1 MTDLKK
7 AKNHPDCNQKKQA
20 VTDSGI
26 GYFFKGFELIQ
37 LKGIR
42 RFVLIPLLINFL
54 FFSTAFY
61 FIFTELEYYMA
72 ILTGWL
78 PSWLNWLSSVLWP
91 MAVITILI
99 IFSFIFSTG
108 ANWLAAPFNGLL
120 SEKIEL
126 LLLQEKLKDK
136 AVDEP
141 TVNDSMMDIVKD
153 IPRTLDRELQKLT
166 YYLPRAI
173 GFFILLWI
181 LPVIGQVM
189 WFLFVAW
196 MMAVQYKDYPFD
208 NHKIP
213 FSAMKQTIKQHKSLS
228 YSFGVSVT
236 VFSMLPL
243 VNLIVMPVAIC
254 GATALWVDHYRDDFI
269 DSIVKKNS

>member
-1 MTDLKK
+1 MNNTEP
-7 AKNHPDCNQKKQA
+7 NNKQHTIA
-20 VTDSGI
+20 DSGM

-42 RFVLIPLLINFL
+42 RFVFIPLLINMV
-54 FFSTAFY
+54 FFSIAFY
-61 FIFTELEYYMA
+61 FIFKELEHYMD
-72 ILTGWL
+72 ILIGWL
-78 PSWLNWLSSVLWP
+78 PTWLDWLSTVLWP
-91 MAVITILI
+91 LVVVTILI
-99 IFSFIFSTG
+99 IFSFIFSTA

-126 LLLQEKLKDK
+126 LLLKDK
-136 AVDEP
+136 QVSIVD
-141 TVNDSMMDIVKD
+141 NDDGMMGIVKD
-153 IPRTLDRELQKLT
+153 IPRTLNRELQKLK

-181 LPVIGQVM
+181 LPVVGQVL

-196 MMAVQYKDYPFD
+196 MMAIQYKDYPFD

-213 FSAMKQTIKQHKSLS
+213 FSLMKQTLQQKKGLS

-236 VFSMLPL
+236 LFSMLPL

-254 GATALWVDHYRDDFI
+254 GATALWVDHYRDEFI
-269 DSIVKKNS
+269 

>member
-1 MTDLKK
+1 MT
-7 AKNHPDCNQKKQA
+7 HPKQTTNDTKFNQKQPA
-20 VTDSGI
+20 IANSGM

-42 RFVLIPLLINFL
+42 RFVLIPLLINIL
-54 FFSTAFY
+54 FFSIAFY
-61 FIFTELEYYMA
+61 FMFIELEHYMT
-72 ILTGWL
+72 ILIGWL

-91 MAVITILI
+91 LAVITILI
-99 IFSFIFSTG
+99 VFSFVFSTA

-120 SEKIEL
+120 SEKVEL
-126 LLLQEKLKDK
+126 LLLKEKALD
-136 AVDEP
+136 AP
-141 TVNDSMMDIVKD
+141 TDNDSMMDIVKD
-153 IPRTLDRELQKLT
+153 IPRTLTRELQKLT

-181 LPVIGQVM
+181 LPVVGQIM

-213 FSAMKQTIKQHKSLS
+213 FSVMKQTIQQNKNLS

-236 VFSMLPL
+236 IFSMLPL

-269 DSIVKKNS
+269 SR